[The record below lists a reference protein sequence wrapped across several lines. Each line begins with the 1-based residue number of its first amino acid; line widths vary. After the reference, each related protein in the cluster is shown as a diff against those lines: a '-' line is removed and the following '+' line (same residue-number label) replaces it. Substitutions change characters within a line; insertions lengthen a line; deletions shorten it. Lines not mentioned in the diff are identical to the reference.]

1 MILRKITHQITP
13 VKKCIQMQQKKDWY
27 HIVSTAKHK
36 ILMNPNE
43 ITHQITPN

>member
-13 VKKCIQMQQKKDWY
+13 VKKCIQMQQKSELEY
-27 HIVSTAKHK
+27 IVSAAKHLRLT
-36 ILMNPNE
+36 ITHQ